1 MVATD
6 PQRRERALQRAA
18 EVGAAQAGRDLGLS
32 AATIRAWRRRSG
44 QAGPPAGMDPQTWA
58 QAKETGARDAWTA
71 AREAL
76 AEVRR
81 HLKDGKARD
90 ARDAALSF
98 AILVDKSGVLEA
110 AAAAAEAAD
119 FARGTRL
126 AQEQANALAGVI
138 GALFAAL
145 GVPLGPARPVLATLL
160 RQAAAGET
168 LTAPEDAAAAARGAV
183 LVALHKKEGPQDP
196 PPMAA

>member
-1 MVATD
+1 
-6 PQRRERALQRAA
+6 
-18 EVGAAQAGRDLGLS
+18 
-32 AATIRAWRRRSG
+32 
-44 QAGPPAGMDPQTWA
+44 MDADTWA
-58 QAKETGARDAWTA
+58 QLKEVGARDAWQA

-81 HLKDGKARD
+81 HLKDGKPRD

-119 FARGTRL
+119 YARRTRIEN
-126 AQEQANALAGVI
+126 EQAHVLASVI
-138 GALFAAL
+138 STLFAAL
-145 GVPLGPARPVLATLL
+145 GVPLDPARPVLAALL
-160 RQAAAGET
+160 RQASAGEP
-168 LTAPEDAAAAARGAV
+168 LAASEDAAAAARGAV
-183 LVALHKKEGPQDP
+183 LVALHKKEPPPREP